1 MKIICFILNK
11 TKLIDIMLY
20 FNALIEIN
28 TYVSPVEYSEYSNMK
43 NILSV
48 TSLSS

>member
-20 FNALIEIN
+20 FNELIEIN
-28 TYVSPVEYSEYSNMK
+28 TYVSPHG
-43 NILSV
+43 ILWV
-48 TSLSS
+48 